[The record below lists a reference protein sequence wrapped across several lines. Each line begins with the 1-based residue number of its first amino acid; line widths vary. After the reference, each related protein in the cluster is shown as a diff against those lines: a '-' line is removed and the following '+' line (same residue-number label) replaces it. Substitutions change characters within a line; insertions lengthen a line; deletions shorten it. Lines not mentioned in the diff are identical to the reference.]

1 MRRHSKLV
9 PPNYRKQDQIRYYKK
24 YLRYLEKCIK
34 TIDKY
39 IKELQRS

>member
-9 PPNYRKQDQIRYYKK
+9 RPNFRKQDQIRYYKK